1 MPVNRVEEKM
11 IQLLAVLSEGG
22 SQSIT
27 SLNWAQMSRN
37 DEFTDSTILQITG
50 TASLYLLIQL
60 HQSTAYS
67 SGWLNLKLW
76 ITHICPLQPTF
87 MAFLEANYKP
97 CLPHSAESWKCSS
110 KCMHCVRQSP
120 ALYQCSDVAIISV
133 QYWFFCAEDEE
144 DVPTEQ

>member
-50 TASLYLLIQL
+50 TASLYSYIKAQHTARAGLTSNSEL
-60 HQSTAYS
+60 HTFAHYS
-67 SGWLNLKLW
+67 QHSW
-76 ITHICPLQPTF
+76 H
-87 MAFLEANYKP
+87 FLRAIYKH

>member
-37 DEFTDSTILQITG
+37 DELTDSTILQITG
-50 TASLYLLIQL
+50 TASLYIYIKAQHTARAGLTSTSQL
-60 HQSTAYS
+60 HTFVHYS
-67 SGWLNLKLW
+67 QHSR
-76 ITHICPLQPTF
+76 H
-87 MAFLEANYKP
+87 FLRTNYKH